1 MKRWYFTAFGAVLL
15 MLAFGMPRSFAQP
28 EAAEGEGLSREER
41 IRQHREHIKEIIEK
55 RREQRAQAGE
65 QQPEPGTAAVARPGG
80 PAAAAA
86 ARGAPVPGG
95 RPPVPQGGG
104 AGTESGSP
112 MGSQVR
118 IDNCLLYMKPLD
130 SIATVGERFVTRVQF
145 DNPSDLTV
153 DGVSIVLRYDPRLV
167 RCVRVFDDQFRP
179 FIVSPPTFESRPR
192 NGLVIYEATLRKPR
206 VLQKMTLVTVIWEA
220 VRPSQYTEIQFDFL
234 EGGPSTAVLSNGRDV
249 LGFPTDPFD
258 GVIGGSVLIRKPEEV
273 QTTEF
278 PEVNR
283 DQVIDFFTGVSNP
296 EGKAG
301 LVLGEPDEWIHV
313 GDEIDVP
320 IFLEN
325 PSGLVLDSVS
335 LLVRFDPEVLEVVDW
350 DEGNWIRRGVNIHD
364 GDQHDAFPFDY
375 FIRNEALNGLGVIDY
390 RVGQSGMK
398 TLPSG
403 KLATIRFRA
412 IAPAP
417 RTTVELVRR
426 EKGEKPNTRLSMHG
440 EDYLDLSPP
449 RSRPTLTFPVY
460 PERAN
465 ASKMVW
471 GQ

>member
-1 MKRWYFTAFGAVLL
+1 MKRWHFTVFGVVILLLAVG
-15 MLAFGMPRSFAQP
+15 APVPFAQP

-65 QQPEPGTAAVARPGG
+65 QQPEPGTAAVGRPAV
-80 PAAAAA
+80 PAGAAA

-95 RPPVPQGGG
+95 RPPASQGGG

-112 MGSQVR
+112 MGSQIR

-130 SIATVGERFVTRVQF
+130 SIAAVGERFVTRIQF

-153 DGVSIVLRYDPRLV
+153 DALSIVLRYDPRLL

-179 FIVSPPTFESRPR
+179 LIVSPPTFESRPR
-192 NGLVIYEATLRKPR
+192 NGLVIYEAKLRKPR
-206 VLQKMTLVTVIWEA
+206 VLQKMTLITVIWEA
-220 VRPSQYTEIQFDFL
+220 VRPSQYTEIEFDFL
-234 EGGPSTAVLSNGRDV
+234 EGGPSTAVLSNGKDV
-249 LGFPTDPFD
+249 LGFPEDPFD
-258 GVIGGSVLIRKPEEV
+258 GVIGGSVLIRKPEAV
-273 QTTEF
+273 QTTDF

-283 DQVIDFFTGVSNP
+283 DQVVDFFTGVVNP
-296 EGKAG
+296 EGKAR
-301 LVLGEPDEWIHV
+301 LALGAPDDWIHV
-313 GDEIDVP
+313 DDEFEVP
-320 IFLEN
+320 IFLMN
-325 PSGLVLDSVS
+325 PNGLVLDSVS
-335 LLVRFDPEVLEVVDW
+335 LFIKFDPEVLEVVDS
-350 DEGNWIRRGVNIHD
+350 DDGNWIRRGVNIHD
-364 GDQHDAFPFDY
+364 GDRHDAFPFDY

-390 RVGQSGMK
+390 RLGQSGMR

-403 KLATIRFRA
+403 RLATIRFRA
-412 IAPAP
+412 IAPSP

-449 RSRPTLTFPVY
+449 QSRPSLTFPVY
-460 PERAN
+460 PERAD
-465 ASKMVW
+465 AATIDW